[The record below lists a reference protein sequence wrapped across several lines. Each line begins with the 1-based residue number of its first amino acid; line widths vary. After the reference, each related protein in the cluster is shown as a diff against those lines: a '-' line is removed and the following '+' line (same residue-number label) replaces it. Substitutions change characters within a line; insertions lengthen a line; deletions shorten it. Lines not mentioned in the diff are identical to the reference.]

1 MPTQVPG
8 EPYQRITV
16 DEASKMY
23 DSTDTVFI
31 DVRREDEYNNG
42 HIKDALFIPVDD
54 ILSRIDELPEDK
66 KLIFI
71 CAAGVRSGLA
81 CEMSAA
87 MGINSSLLYSIAE
100 GTDTW
105 IRKIIN
111 YVTTSNRHSCLRFCK
126 NT

>member
-8 EPYQRITV
+8 DTNQRISV

-23 DSTDTVFI
+23 DSSDTVFI
-31 DVRREDEYNNG
+31 DVRREDEYING
-42 HIKDALFIPVDD
+42 HIKDALLIPVDD
-54 ILSRIDELPEDK
+54 ILSRIGELPEDK

-87 MGINSSLLYSIAE
+87 MGINSSLLYSITE

-105 IRKIIN
+105 IEKGN
-111 YVTTSNRHSCLRFCK
+111 PTSYGSEK
-126 NT
+126 

>member
-8 EPYQRITV
+8 EPYQRISV

-23 DSTDTVFI
+23 DSSDTVFI

-42 HIKDALFIPVDD
+42 HIKDALLILVDD
-54 ILSRIDELPEDK
+54 ILSRIGELPEDK

-87 MGINSSLLYSIAE
+87 MGINSSLLYSITE

-105 IRKIIN
+105 IEKGN
-111 YVTTSNRHSCLRFCK
+111 PTSYGSEK
-126 NT
+126 

>member
-8 EPYQRITV
+8 EPYQRISV

-23 DSTDTVFI
+23 DSSDTVFI

-42 HIKDALFIPVDD
+42 HIKDALLIPVDD
-54 ILSRIDELPEDK
+54 ILSRIGELPEDK

-87 MGINSSLLYSIAE
+87 MGINSSLFYSITE

-105 IRKIIN
+105 IDKGNPRSYGSEK
-111 YVTTSNRHSCLRFCK
+111 
-126 NT
+126 